1 MSINLLDIKLK
12 EETAALMNMY
22 GDRIDRIL
30 DLATGAEV
38 ERANQGS
45 GCPEPEEIGPTA

>member
-1 MSINLLDIKLK
+1 MLDIKLK

-22 GDRIDRIL
+22 GDKIDRIL

-38 ERANQGS
+38 ERANQGV
-45 GCPEPEEIGPTA
+45 GCRESEETGLTA